1 MITLHQGRFHD
12 LLSLGKTEKTDFPE
26 LPAPLFESF
35 CVRDGLGLT
44 EEELNLLDGLNDAF
58 HKSGMQ
64 CGIGFRIAR
73 QMGRYLENIPDGL
86 SFTRSDGLDAQVV
99 QRIFTKIRGSSQQ
112 LASLVSTNDKGEVTG
127 SLLEVL
133 NRFNSLSPF
142 TSARGV
148 LEEKARELKLY
159 DYTI

>member
-1 MITLHQGRFHD
+1 
-12 LLSLGKTEKTDFPE
+12 
-26 LPAPLFESF
+26 
-35 CVRDGLGLT
+35 
-44 EEELNLLDGLNDAF
+44 
-58 HKSGMQ
+58 MQ